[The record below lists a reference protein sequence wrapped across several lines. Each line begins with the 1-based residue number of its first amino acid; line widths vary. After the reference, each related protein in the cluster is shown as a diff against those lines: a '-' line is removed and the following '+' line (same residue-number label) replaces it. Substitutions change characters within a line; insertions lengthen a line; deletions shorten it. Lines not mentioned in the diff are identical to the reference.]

1 MPLERSIEVCI
12 SLNIKLDSL
21 FLIQCWRSRL
31 KAVIYFWGEP
41 KESLSWSQLAVYK
54 LASLFTMFF
63 RVVVVILDSN
73 SRVTI

>member
-1 MPLERSIEVCI
+1 MLEKQI
-12 SLNIKLDSL
+12 
-21 FLIQCWRSRL
+21 